1 MAPCGWAPSWAGA
14 SWPSTTR
21 PARWQAR
28 WPAAVVAVL
37 AETALMAVMTV
48 LAVMDVNMSTLG
60 ATLYSDVK
68 PIFERKDRFA

>member
-1 MAPCGWAPSWAGA
+1 LIKLIGVVELLDFNISWKI
-14 SWPSTTR
+14 SFR
-21 PARWQAR
+21 M
-28 WPAAVVAVL
+28 L
-37 AETALMAVMTV
+37 